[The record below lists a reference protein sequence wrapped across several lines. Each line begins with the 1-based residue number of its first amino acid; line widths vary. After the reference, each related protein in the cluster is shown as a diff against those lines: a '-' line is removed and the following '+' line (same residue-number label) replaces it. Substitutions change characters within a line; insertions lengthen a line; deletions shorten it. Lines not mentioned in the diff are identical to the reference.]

1 MDTFYL
7 NINKETVLKVETTSS
22 YIKNSLC
29 LFYVVHTGNK
39 PIIGRQSV
47 RNDFCF
53 RIGMRPSP
61 SNMVASKLSPQ
72 IFDDLCSAN
81 NQKFS
86 FSTPLGSYFTVDYSK
101 RLANISL
108 IKGDTFGEYLLHH
121 LPFAILKMTRL
132 FRIHSVSL
140 RVGKSCIL
148 FIGKSGSGKS
158 TLGKLFLK
166 GHKGARIISDDGTL
180 VFSTDNNGYILS
192 MGERKYFGPS
202 CLFFVIRRENE
213 PSRIYSI
220 PPREAIKRIVFSS
233 DLFFNTKDPNV
244 NYRLDTL
251 KKLITESK
259 SFVIINGNDL
269 KDNHKKLSSMIDKLL

>member
-1 MDTFYL
+1 
-7 NINKETVLKVETTSS
+7 
-22 YIKNSLC
+22 
-29 LFYVVHTGNK
+29 
-39 PIIGRQSV
+39 
-47 RNDFCF
+47 
-53 RIGMRPSP
+53 
-61 SNMVASKLSPQ
+61 
-72 IFDDLCSAN
+72 
-81 NQKFS
+81 
-86 FSTPLGSYFTVDYSK
+86 
-101 RLANISL
+101 
-108 IKGDTFGEYLLHH
+108 
-121 LPFAILKMTRL
+121 
-132 FRIHSVSL
+132 
-140 RVGKSCIL
+140 
-148 FIGKSGSGKS
+148 
-158 TLGKLFLK
+158 
-166 GHKGARIISDDGTL
+166 
-180 VFSTDNNGYILS
+180 